1 MCYSKERIQNK
12 SAERWAFFQY
22 KMKSS
27 SQNKM
32 IMSKTDFGSVTKAKI
47 IRTVGRRCFG
57 SKLRSILPLQYI
69 QARMQMC
76 KHFKAV

>member
-12 SAERWAFFQY
+12 SAKRWAFFQY

-27 SQNKM
+27 CLNKM

-47 IRTVGRRCFG
+47 ISTVGALVVNCVLSFPYNIYRH
-57 SKLRSILPLQYI
+57 
-69 QARMQMC
+69 AC
-76 KHFKAV
+76 KCVSSVKQFE